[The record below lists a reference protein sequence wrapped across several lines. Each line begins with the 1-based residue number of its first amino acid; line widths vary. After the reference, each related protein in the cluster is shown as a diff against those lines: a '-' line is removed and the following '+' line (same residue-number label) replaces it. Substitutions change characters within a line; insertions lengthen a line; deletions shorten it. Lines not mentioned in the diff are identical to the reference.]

1 MRIRCIASLVFFA
14 ATLTFATTAQA
25 QIIRDIAKNTLISA
39 AIDTPGAIHYYRFA
53 ATAGEVVTI
62 ETLAQR
68 LSPASP
74 LDTAVSL
81 LSQDLSR
88 VLAVNDDIALN
99 AQTDSLIWFTIPY
112 TGNFV
117 IRVEAFETFI
127 RATPVGGAEY
137 RYQVRWNTTSSTRA
151 VDFAQIAEG
160 DAINTSII
168 LVNTSATAATGSVNL
183 FTDDGS
189 AFTTL
194 LDQQFS
200 SSFRFTVP
208 PRGTLRWNTTAT
220 TALRVGWAEMIT
232 DTSGLTGS
240 VVFIGRVAG
249 RIVIEAGVCP
259 AEPTDMF
266 TTFVD
271 SISPAATGF
280 AIANPGTRATTLSMT
295 LRDAQGN
302 PFGSERTLMLS
313 PAEHRSLFVHELFDG
328 VPDIRNFRGTLT
340 ATSNAGAVSAV
351 ALKFD
356 NADFSAITTVPLVAQ
371 AASSTTYFPQIANG
385 GNYFRTS
392 IAVINNAAAEASGE
406 LRLFK
411 SDGSALQLPLAD
423 GRNLSTIPVRI
434 SARGSLLLES
444 TGQGSLQAGWAVLTT
459 NIPVE
464 ASAVFQTFN
473 PSGVISEAGVT
484 ASRLTRRFTIFA
496 DTIGTARTAIAIAN
510 PSAAAANISVRLFNK
525 QGTEVT
531 TSPIHVTLGANQH
544 VSRFIDEMLSSIAG
558 INEFEGTVL
567 FESDAN
573 VAAVSFR
580 FDNFDASAF
589 TTFCVSSVN

>member
-1 MRIRCIASLVFFA
+1 MRLRFAVSFVLFIAALTH
-14 ATLTFATTAQA
+14 ATLVQA
-25 QIIRDIAKNTLISA
+25 QTIRDIAKNTLVSA
-39 AIDTPGAIHYYRFA
+39 VIDTPGAIHYYRLA
-53 ATAGEVVTI
+53 ATAGDVVSI

-81 LSQDLSR
+81 LSDDLSR
-88 VLAVNDDIALN
+88 ILAVNDDIVLN
-99 AQTDSLIWFTIPY
+99 TQTDSLIWFTIPY

-127 RATPVGGAEY
+127 RATPAGGPDY
-137 RYQVRWNTTSSTRA
+137 RYQVRWSTTTSTRA

-208 PRGTLRWNTTAT
+208 ARGTLRWNTTAT

-232 DTSGLTGS
+232 DTPGLTGS
-240 VVFIGRVAG
+240 VVFIGRAAG
-249 RIVIEAGVCP
+249 RVVIEAGVCP
-259 AEPTDMF
+259 ADSTTMF

-271 SISPAATGF
+271 SVLPAATGF
-280 AIANPGTRATTLSMT
+280 AIANSGTRTATLSMT
-295 LRDAQGN
+295 LRDVQGN
-302 PFGSERTLMLS
+302 PFGSERTLMLLPS
-313 PAEHRSLFVHELFDG
+313 EHRSLFVHELFEG
-328 VPDIRNFRGTLT
+328 VADIRNFRGTLT
-340 ATSNAGAVSAV
+340 AASNNGPVSGV

-356 NADFSAITTVPLVAQ
+356 NADFSAITTVPLVSQ
-371 AASSTTYFPQIANG
+371 SASATTYFPQIANG

-392 IAVINNAAAEASGE
+392 IAVINNAPAEASGE

-423 GRNLSTIPVRI
+423 GRSLSTIPVRI
-434 SARGSLLLES
+434 AARGALLLES
-444 TGQGSLQAGWAVLTT
+444 TGQGLLQAGWAVLTT

-473 PSGVISEAGVT
+473 PTGVISEAGVT
-484 ASRLTRRFTIFA
+484 ASRLSRRFTIFA

-510 PSAAAANISVRLFNK
+510 PSAATANISVRLFNK

-531 TSPIHVTLGANQH
+531 SAPVRVTLGASQH

-558 INEFEGTVL
+558 INEFEGAIL